1 MSDAEKLQSKCE
13 ELADELQLYTASELR
28 RIYSSE
34 AYGAKWGDFDR
45 LLRRIDRAGLDIFR
59 DQAYIVRREDD
70 GEVVIEFRSSIQ
82 ALRMRADST
91 GKYAGQE
98 GPWWT
103 DDGSTWHDVW
113 LKDEPPNAA
122 MVHVL
127 RSDFETPMR
136 GVAKFEEYAA
146 RYSRSG
152 DLMNMW
158 AEMPAHMIAKCA
170 EALAIKRAFPQKT
183 GGILTRAEMH
193 RDDEDGANQ
202 RDMREPADA
211 HEETARD
218 VEEVN
223 QALDL
228 GGASG
233 DGAAEQQTPDPNDDL
248 GIGEPSDPKQAA
260 EKPLDPEAATGGE
273 RTSGSAMSDE
283 EQSEAKQAAQER
295 AEQNGAPERT
305 ISTGEGSQLNLLFA
319 KGVHGGPFTKD
330 ALKKMVRREFGYE
343 ELDAIQAQ
351 DFDRVLE
358 HAQDEALAS
367 KYIGD
372 PDTKDLFE
380 GEDEGE
386 EEDLDLSGWDVSET
400 EEQQLRDAYEKVD
413 RTLAAT
419 DVLEERVVH
428 ANGFL
433 HAVEGEPGARRS
445 AVEQAVEGRGVKPVP
460 QDFPHRERLH
470 AAGLYTLQTVHD
482 NLRNNALT
490 AIDGI
495 GEKREAE
502 IEQQI
507 GHCDF
512 DPLPVMEPTGEP
524 EGPPNDEAFA
534 DDPAED
540 DAVPL

>member
-1 MSDAEKLQSKCE
+1 MSNDKFERLSDAIDGFMSVEELKTLRETEWSHGTFEEFTHAIQQSAARRLHPMRGHVYARGQWIKSERREKLQLGIKI
-13 ELADELQLYTASELR
+13 DGLR
-28 RIYSSE
+28 RIAERS
-34 AYGAKWGDFDR
+34 
-45 LLRRIDRAGLDIFR
+45 
-59 DQAYIVRREDD
+59 
-70 GEVVIEFRSSIQ
+70 GE
-82 ALRMRADST
+82 
-91 GKYAGQE
+91 YAGQR
-98 GPWWT
+98 GPFWY
-103 DDGSTWHDVW
+103 DQDGERHEVW
-113 LKDEPPNAA
+113 LKDEHPAA
-122 MVHVL
+122 CVVEIL
-127 RSDFETPMR
+127 RHDFETPMR
-136 GVAKFEEYAA
+136 GIARWDDYAPYHYNKDEGEYELA
-146 RYSRSG
+146 YMW
-152 DLMNMW
+152 DNMD
-158 AEMPAHMIAKCA
+158 AHMLAKCA
-170 EALAIKRAFPQKT
+170 EAGGHRKAFQV
-183 GGILTRAEMH
+183 GDLYIEEEMH
-193 RDDEDGANQ
+193 QEEVSEGDAR
-202 RDMREPADA
+202 REPADA

-260 EKPLDPEAATGGE
+260 EKPLDPEAATGGD
-273 RTSGSAMSDE
+273 RTPGSAMSDE

-295 AEQNGAPERT
+295 AQQNGAPERT
-305 ISTGEGSQLNLLFA
+305 ISTGDGSQLNLLFA

-330 ALKKMVRREFGYE
+330 ALKRMVRREFGYD

-372 PDTKDLFE
+372 PDTKDLFG
-380 GEDEGE
+380 GEEEEGE
-386 EEDLDLSGWDVSET
+386 EEGLDLSGWDVSET

-413 RTLAAT
+413 RTLAST

-433 HAVEGEPGARRS
+433 HAVEGEPEARRS
-445 AVEQAVEGRGVKPVP
+445 AVEQAVEARGVAPVP
-460 QDFPHRERLH
+460 QDFPHRERLI
-470 AAGLYTLQTVHD
+470 AAGLYTLQTIHD
-482 NLRNNALT
+482 NLRNDALT

-507 GHCDF
+507 GHYDF
-512 DPLPVMEPTGEP
+512 DPLPVAEPTGEP

-540 DAVPL
+540 EAVPL